1 MEEMRKEKQA
11 VPEPIDIITLLHDV
25 LRGVKKLWWACLLL
39 TVLCAAGSWYTA
51 KRAYRPMYRAAA
63 SFTVATGSGESGGFS
78 YGFYYNTATASQL
91 ARTFPYILESELL
104 TDGIKQAL
112 GTDSITASLSASAV
126 EDSNLFT
133 LTATGANAEST
144 LNVLN
149 AAIDCYPEAARYVL
163 GDIKLHMLSAP
174 SLPTTPY
181 NIFDGKRAALT
192 GAAYGLLFGAGLIL
206 LYGCTR
212 RTVRREEEIASKL
225 HLLCLGTLPKVV
237 FKKRSKNRRETL
249 TLTNPHV
256 PEHYREAARGLA
268 MRLERRMAASGDKV
282 LLFCGTLPGEGVR
295 TTAMTAA
302 HVLGEMGKSVV
313 LIDLDLKRGMDKRS
327 PGFEACLFGHCPVQE
342 VLHRRGAEPYR
353 YAACSRGLS
362 PREVL
367 AVGENLRGAIASLR
381 EDADCV
387 LLIAPESALCGD
399 SARGGKLR
407 CGGVRH
413 RAGSRI
419 ADEDQSGHR
428 KAPKLRCDRCG
439 LRAERRTG
447 RAFRLRL
454 RQVRLWLRIRKIRSL
469 RALRLRPLRRAPHT
483 GGDGMS
489 YIDLHAHVLPGV
501 DDGAETLEASL
512 MMLRM
517 ASEHGTKALAVT
529 PHGAGVTKTQYLGK
543 FERLKAAAARESLP
557 VKLFFGMEMMADGTL
572 FDRLQSGDVQ
582 PLGESRFLLVEFD
595 PLDSSEWCAAATEHI
610 RKYGYV
616 PLIAHPERYVILQN
630 EPWRAELWTERG
642 AALQVTRSGIFGAF
656 GRRAAET
663 AQVLLERDLAFC
675 VASDGHGTAYRRP
688 ILEDV
693 SAWLTEHFG
702 AAYAERMLHEN
713 PRRILSGE
721 AGKERIA

>member
-1 MEEMRKEKQA
+1 MEETQKEKQA

-51 KRAYRPMYRAAA
+51 KRAYRPLYRAAA

-112 GTDSITASLSASAV
+112 GTDYITASLSASAV

-192 GAAYGLLFGAGLIL
+192 GAAYGLFFGAGLIL

-249 TLTNPHV
+249 TLMNPHV

-268 MRLERRMAASGDKV
+268 MRLERRMAASGEKV

-313 LIDLDLKRGMDKRS
+313 LIDLDLKRGMDKLS
-327 PGFEACLFGHCPVQE
+327 PGLEACLFGHCPV
-342 VLHRRGAEPYR
+342 RRCCTGA
-353 YAACSRGLS
+353 
-362 PREVL
+362 VQ
-367 AVGENLRGAIASLR
+367 
-381 EDADCV
+381 
-387 LLIAPESALCGD
+387 
-399 SARGGKLR
+399 
-407 CGGVRH
+407 
-413 RAGSRI
+413 SRI
-419 ADEDQSGHR
+419 ATPRAAAGFRRARCSLLAKICAARLLLCAKTRTAFCSLPR
-428 KAPKLRCDRCG
+428 KA
-439 LRAERRTG
+439 
-447 RAFRLRL
+447 
-454 RQVRLWLRIRKIRSL
+454 
-469 RALRLRPLRRAPHT
+469 RALRRFCPRR
-483 GGDGMS
+483 
-489 YIDLHAHVLPGV
+489 
-501 DDGAETLEASL
+501 
-512 MMLRM
+512 
-517 ASEHGTKALAVT
+517 
-529 PHGAGVTKTQYLGK
+529 
-543 FERLKAAAARESLP
+543 KAAMRRCTS
-557 VKLFFGMEMMADGTL
+557 
-572 FDRLQSGDVQ
+572 S
-582 PLGESRFLLVEFD
+582 SR
-595 PLDSSEWCAAATEHI
+595 
-610 RKYGYV
+610 
-616 PLIAHPERYVILQN
+616 IAHR
-630 EPWRAELWTERG
+630 
-642 AALQVTRSGIFGAF
+642 
-656 GRRAAET
+656 GRRSK
-663 AQVLLERDLAFC
+663 R
-675 VASDGHGTAYRRP
+675 ASK
-688 ILEDV
+688 
-693 SAWLTEHFG
+693 S
-702 AAYAERMLHEN
+702 
-713 PRRILSGE
+713 S
-721 AGKERIA
+721 

>member
-1 MEEMRKEKQA
+1 MEETQKEKQA

-39 TVLCAAGSWYTA
+39 TVLCAAGSWYTV
-51 KRAYRPMYRAAA
+51 KRAYRPLYRAAA

-174 SLPTTPY
+174 SLPITPY

-237 FKKRSKNRRETL
+237 FKKRSKSRRETL

-256 PEHYREAARGLA
+256 PEYYREAARGLA

-302 HVLGEMGKSVV
+302 HVLGEM
-313 LIDLDLKRGMDKRS
+313 
-327 PGFEACLFGHCPVQE
+327 A
-342 VLHRRGAEPYR
+342 
-353 YAACSRGLS
+353 
-362 PREVL
+362 
-367 AVGENLRGAIASLR
+367 
-381 EDADCV
+381 
-387 LLIAPESALCGD
+387 
-399 SARGGKLR
+399 
-407 CGGVRH
+407 
-413 RAGSRI
+413 
-419 ADEDQSGHR
+419 
-428 KAPKLRCDRCG
+428 KA
-439 LRAERRTG
+439 
-447 RAFRLRL
+447 
-454 RQVRLWLRIRKIRSL
+454 W
-469 RALRLRPLRRAPHT
+469 
-483 GGDGMS
+483 
-489 YIDLHAHVLPGV
+489 Y
-501 DDGAETLEASL
+501 
-512 MMLRM
+512 
-517 ASEHGTKALAVT
+517 
-529 PHGAGVTKTQYLGK
+529 
-543 FERLKAAAARESLP
+543 
-557 VKLFFGMEMMADGTL
+557 
-572 FDRLQSGDVQ
+572 
-582 PLGESRFLLVEFD
+582 
-595 PLDSSEWCAAATEHI
+595 
-610 RKYGYV
+610 
-616 PLIAHPERYVILQN
+616 
-630 EPWRAELWTERG
+630 
-642 AALQVTRSGIFGAF
+642 
-656 GRRAAET
+656 
-663 AQVLLERDLAFC
+663 
-675 VASDGHGTAYRRP
+675 
-688 ILEDV
+688 
-693 SAWLTEHFG
+693 
-702 AAYAERMLHEN
+702 
-713 PRRILSGE
+713 
-721 AGKERIA
+721 